1 MGSVFMTGL
10 ALALAL
16 NAATV
21 WFFLPELS
29 FADLKKLGGAA
40 VLDPKT
46 AGAAAWMGPAFGGI
60 LSLAMTILGV
70 VIIQRA
76 SGSRA
81 KVSLVASAGLFQ
93 LGCLLL
99 VAASLASLLARPGWV
114 HPAQAPAYMSLA
126 EASGAF
132 VLELQTTQMEYV
144 LGGGSASIL
153 DLYDG
158 FALGMA
164 AGLAGL
170 AAMDLLV
177 CGAIGDPIDLAGM
190 TAALA
195 GLAAVD
201 LHACGAIADQI
212 DLAGAAEQGV
222 YVVNISATLVLA
234 LVALKFL
241 FPPLA
246 LLLLAAW
253 VAFLASFA
261 LASLA

>member
-177 CGAIGDPIDLAGM
+177 CGAIGDPIDLAG
-190 TAALA
+190 
-195 GLAAVD
+195 
-201 LHACGAIADQI
+201 
-212 DLAGAAEQGV
+212 AAEQGV